1 MLLLCFVFK
10 DSVQVLVS
18 GGKNPMFKYIRDN
31 LDFYIFLSRL
41 MEAKFH
47 IVKFDNAQDWEKYQE
62 EGTAYLEERL
72 LKSEVRI

>member
-18 GGKNPMFKYIRDN
+18 GGKNPMYKYIRDN

-41 MEAKFH
+41 MEAKLQ
-47 IVKFDNAQDWEKYQE
+47 IVKFDNAQDWYKYQE
-62 EGTAYLEERL
+62 TGTAYLEAKF

>member
-18 GGKNPMFKYIRDN
+18 GGKNPMYKYIRDN

-41 MEAKFH
+41 MEAKLQ
-47 IVKFDNAQDWEKYQE
+47 IVKFDNAQDWRKYQE
-62 EGTAYLEERL
+62 MGTAYLENKF

>member
-18 GGKNPMFKYIRDN
+18 GGKNPMYKYIRDN

-41 MEAKFH
+41 MEAKLQ
-47 IVKFDNAQDWEKYQE
+47 IVKFDNAQDWYKYQE
-62 EGTAYLEERL
+62 MGTAYLENKF